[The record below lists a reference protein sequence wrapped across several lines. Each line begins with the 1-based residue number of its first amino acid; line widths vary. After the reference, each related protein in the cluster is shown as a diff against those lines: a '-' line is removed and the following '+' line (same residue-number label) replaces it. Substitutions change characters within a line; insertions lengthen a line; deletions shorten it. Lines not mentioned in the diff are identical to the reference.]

1 MKKQLSRRL
10 FLKLGGMLSTL
21 SLLPSNLFGISIAHS
36 LGFQDENIYH
46 FKVGNFKCI
55 CIKDGGHDYPLQ
67 NFFKNVPKEI
77 VEDTLKKLGLPT
89 DHVYT
94 PFTHLVVDTGANKIL
109 VDTGL
114 GSFGEEDAGNLAK
127 NMKLAG
133 VDTSDIDTIFIT
145 HGHGDHVGGITD
157 ENGNI
162 VFTNARYY
170 IWKGE
175 WDFWFSKDAEEIADP
190 NHLKAAREKLGPVKD
205 RMIFIEKDI
214 EIFPGIWLLAAPGH
228 TPGHMVASF
237 SSKKETLYYTGDAVL
252 YPLHLEHP
260 DWLSKY
266 DLVPEKAAITKNKL
280 YNQIAESK
288 ALMVAQQFVP
298 FPSLGYVIKM
308 EIGWKFEPV
317 I

>member
-1 MKKQLSRRL
+1 M
-10 FLKLGGMLSTL
+10 KLGGLLSTL
-21 SLLPSNLFGISIAHS
+21 SFLPSNLFGIGIAHS
-36 LGFQDENIYH
+36 LGFQNENIYH
-46 FKVGNFKCI
+46 FKVGNFNCI
-55 CIKDGGHDYPLQ
+55 CIKDGGHDYPPQ

-89 DHVYT
+89 DRVYT

-114 GSFGEEDAGNLAK
+114 GSFGGEDAGNLAK

-133 VDTSDIDTIFIT
+133 VDTLDIDTIFIT
-145 HGHGDHVGGITD
+145 HGHPDHVGGILD
-157 ENGNI
+157 DKGAP
-162 VFTNARYY
+162 VYVNAHYY

-190 NHLKAAREKLGPVKD
+190 NHLEAAREKLGPVKD

-228 TPGHMVASF
+228 TPGHMVVSF
-237 SSKKETLYYTGDAVL
+237 SSMNETLFYTGDAVL

-280 YNQIAESK
+280 FNQIAESK

-298 FPSLGYVIKM
+298 FPSLGKVIKK